1 MLSKS
6 TTARR
11 SGLGTTLRA
20 LGATRASDNTT
31 GREGERMRG
40 ETFSPNP
47 GALEMWLHVPE
58 RRLPRAAL
66 VVLLHGCTQ
75 HAVGF
80 ATDGGWLA
88 LADEAGFAVLAPQ
101 QSSANNMNRC
111 FNWFEPQDMRRGG
124 GEPASIAA
132 MIAAAVA
139 RHDLDPDRVYIA
151 GLSAGGAM
159 TAVMLTTYPELFA
172 GGAIL
177 AGLPYGAAVGVGQAL
192 QAMRA
197 RSASSPG
204 ELGARLRDGGAAPGP
219 LPPTTIWHGDADHV
233 VDDANGALI
242 AGQWAAA
249 QGLPA
254 DPDETSEELGVS
266 RSTWRDGSGAARIE
280 LNRVRGMG
288 HGVPLETR
296 GPGGLGR
303 AAPYMLEAGVNST
316 REIVRFWGLET
327 AGMPTVPALRAPE
340 PPVGTGPA
348 EATPRVASG
357 GLGAQVMAAVSA
369 TSPRIRAI
377 IAEALKRGGLL
388 P

>member
-1 MLSKS
+1 M
-6 TTARR
+6 
-11 SGLGTTLRA
+11 
-20 LGATRASDNTT
+20 
-31 GREGERMRG
+31 GR

-58 RRLPRAAL
+58 RRPHRAAL

-75 HAVGF
+75 HAVSF

-101 QSSANNMNRC
+101 QSAANNVNRC
-111 FNWFEPQDMRRGG
+111 FNWFELQDMRRGG

-139 RHDLDPDRVYIA
+139 RYDLDPDRVYIA

-197 RSASSPG
+197 PCAPSLA

-219 LPPTTIWHGDADHV
+219 LPPTTIWHGDADRV

-254 DPDETSEELGVS
+254 DPDETSDARGFS

-280 LNRVRGMG
+280 LNRVGGLG
-288 HGVPLETR
+288 HGVPLQTR
-296 GPGGLGR
+296 GPHGLGR
-303 AAPYMLEAGVNST
+303 TAPYMLEAGVNST
-316 REIVRFWGLET
+316 REIAAFWGLQ
-327 AGMPTVPALRAPE
+327 TV
-340 PPVGTGPA
+340 TGPIA
-348 EATPRVASG
+348 MRPMPAVVEPVDDAIGHDSPAAG
-357 GLGAQVMAAVSA
+357 GANGLGEQVMAAVA
-369 TSPRIRAI
+369 AVPPQVREI
-377 IAEALKRGGLL
+377 IASALKRSGLL
-388 P
+388 R